1 MPQDTTIYWDGY
13 NAVPAVIDSLPLEKK
28 IEVLRVIEKRK
39 QELSYSDPTWIYISI
54 IVFIIIFSL
63 VAVSGKRKNKKK
75 YPTLLS
81 KKGYS
86 RQ

>member
-1 MPQDTTIYWDGY
+1 
-13 NAVPAVIDSLPLEKK
+13 VPALIDSLPLEKK
-28 IEVLRVIEKRK
+28 IEVLKTIEKRK
-39 QELSYSDPTWIYISI
+39 EELSYSDPTWIYVSI

-63 VAVSGKRKNKKK
+63 VAVSGKMNNRKK

-81 KKGYS
+81 KKDYF